1 VSSEVEGRVDG
12 GEVLSC
18 SGWKHY
24 SLWAS
29 SIQLHY

>member
-1 VSSEVEGRVDG
+1 VEGRVDG
-12 GEVLSC
+12 GEGLSC

-29 SIQLHY
+29 SI